1 MKAKRIT
8 TNGFLSAFPNPMR
21 RIIRIEGPHVIVCR
35 KKKEKKKEEGRKP
48 QHATA
53 QAFLRFNTFFLC
65 LRLSP
70 LFPQYDFKKEGKKR
84 GISFH

>member
-1 MKAKRIT
+1 MGSFLRFPIPCAESSGLKARTLLYVEK
-8 TNGFLSAFPNPMR
+8 
-21 RIIRIEGPHVIVCR
+21 R
-35 KKKEKKKEEGRKP
+35 KKKERGGTKA